1 MIPFLTK
8 QGNRPS
14 SRVEE
19 EKIGALLELWHEI
32 RCSCRVDVYLRVL
45 PELHQGCQVPFR
57 VSGGNVGFLSRH
69 CSGKGP
75 HLALNE
81 NLVVFLELQQKL
93 RVHHEL

>member
-1 MIPFLTK
+1 MGLFLSWGMK
-8 QGNRPS
+8 LGVP
-14 SRVEE
+14 
-19 EKIGALLELWHEI
+19 LEWGHYLWDH
-32 RCSCRVDVYLRVL
+32 
-45 PELHQGCQVPFR
+45 PELHNGCRVPFG
-57 VSGGNVGFLSRH
+57 VSRRNVGFLSRH

>member
-1 MIPFLTK
+1 MFLSSGDGYVGELLEFPFLI
-8 QGNRPS
+8 
-14 SRVEE
+14 SRE
-19 EKIGALLELWHEI
+19 
-32 RCSCRVDVYLRVL
+32 
-45 PELHQGCQVPFR
+45 
-57 VSGGNVGFLSRH
+57 NVGFLSRH